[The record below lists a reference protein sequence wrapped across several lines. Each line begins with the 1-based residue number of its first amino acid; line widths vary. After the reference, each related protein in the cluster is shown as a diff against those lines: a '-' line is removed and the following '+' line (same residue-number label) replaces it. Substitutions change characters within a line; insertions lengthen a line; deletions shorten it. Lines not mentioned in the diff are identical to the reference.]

1 MNKSYT
7 VDSTCNDMRIDR
19 WTRLKI
25 GKIPQGLIEKYLR
38 SGKIK
43 INKKKIKSST
53 KVKTNDIVNFFNL
66 DFKETIVQKKIK
78 FKPSKEIIKSNE
90 DQIID
95 NNENFVVLNKSSG
108 ISVQGGTKSKKN
120 LVDIFAK
127 SEIFQGTKPYSVHRL
142 DKDTSGVFIMAKTR
156 ESAQLLTSLFRL
168 RKVHKTYL
176 AICHGELNIDA
187 GEWNDDLIRYDG
199 DKKIIEKAAEAARAR
214 IAAKK
219 ARELVRKK
227 SGLGSTTLPG
237 KLADCSNKDPLQCE
251 LFLVE
256 GDSAGGTAKQ
266 GRDRRTQAILPLRGK
281 VINSEKAREDKL
293 LANNEIQSIIT
304 ALGCGF
310 GEDEDDPSSFNPEK
324 LRYHK
329 IVIMTDAD
337 VDGSH
342 IRTLL
347 LTFFWRKMKSLVQGG
362 FLYMAMPPLYKMKQ
376 GKKERYA
383 YTDEERDQVLQRMES
398 ENKAKIDIQRYKG
411 LGEMNAEQRWDTT
424 MNAETRTLMQ
434 VTVDHIMEE
443 ETNIRFRELMG
454 TEVEHRRSFITERA
468 KFATNI
474 DI

>member
-1 MNKSYT
+1 MKKSYT

-53 KVKTNDIVNFFNL
+53 KVKTNDIVYFFNL

-78 FKPSKEIIKSNE
+78 FEPSKEIIKSNE

-176 AICHGELNIDA
+176 AICHGELNTDT

-199 DKKIIEKAAEAARAR
+199 DKKIIEKAKTIFKVLDKNSEASLV
-214 IAAKK
+214 
-219 ARELVRKK
+219 ELKPITGRKHQLRK
-227 SGLGSTTLPG
+227 QLYALGQPIFGDVKYKLSNSSRGLNKNLMLHSYQIKFIIDDVKHTYTALLPDYFQKLLKTKRLRFSGL
-237 KLADCSNKDPLQCE
+237 K
-251 LFLVE
+251 
-256 GDSAGGTAKQ
+256 
-266 GRDRRTQAILPLRGK
+266 
-281 VINSEKAREDKL
+281 
-293 LANNEIQSIIT
+293 
-304 ALGCGF
+304 
-310 GEDEDDPSSFNPEK
+310 
-324 LRYHK
+324 
-329 IVIMTDAD
+329 
-337 VDGSH
+337 
-342 IRTLL
+342 
-347 LTFFWRKMKSLVQGG
+347 
-362 FLYMAMPPLYKMKQ
+362 
-376 GKKERYA
+376 
-383 YTDEERDQVLQRMES
+383 
-398 ENKAKIDIQRYKG
+398 
-411 LGEMNAEQRWDTT
+411 
-424 MNAETRTLMQ
+424 
-434 VTVDHIMEE
+434 
-443 ETNIRFRELMG
+443 
-454 TEVEHRRSFITERA
+454 
-468 KFATNI
+468 
-474 DI
+474 